1 MYKYF
6 LGSDSSI
13 NCIKFL
19 LVFLKVQLKI
29 IYYHFGIFLEKK
41 YLINMIKEIA
51 MKLDYY
57 NLV

>member
-6 LGSDSSI
+6 LGNDSSI

-41 YLINMIKEIA
+41 YLFIGINMIKEIA
-51 MKLDYY
+51 MKLDY
-57 NLV
+57 